1 MKVLFALPL
10 TIACIGVLL
19 MLLMLIVLISLCC
32 GKENPSI
39 KMAKKNTAVGGVVQT
54 DTLPNPATTTDHGD
68 VSRMNVWSAYRFMNC
83 NDGCARPAPPPVNY
97 SSPSQGVTY
106 YHIGGQGVPN
116 RCQNFV
122 PQGARLYSGMQN
134 YKCCHN

>member
-1 MKVLFALPL
+1 MKALFALPL

-39 KMAKKNTAVGGVVQT
+39 KMAKRNRASGGVVQT
-54 DTLPNPATTTDHGD
+54 DTLPNPVTVADNGD
-68 VSRMNVWSAYRFMNC
+68 VSRMNVWSSSRFMNC
-83 NDGCARPAPPPVNY
+83 NHGCARPAAGINY

-106 YHIGGQGVPN
+106 YHNCGQNIVPH
-116 RCQNFV
+116 
-122 PQGARLYSGMQN
+122 GARLYSGVRN
-134 YKCCHN
+134 Y